1 MSLINRSQTFFNIL
15 KLFTFL
21 FVIEL
26 MIMLA
31 IDYLNLKHGTVI
43 LFIDALFIS
52 IATILSLDLLIS
64 QKTVIPDK
72 NKEVDNPL
80 NLLLFFVIFSVELI
94 IMFAFYYAQLPIGSW
109 EIALLDALILSVVI
123 VLFFAPLLR
132 EKPSP

>member
-1 MSLINRSQTFFNIL
+1 
-15 KLFTFL
+15 
-21 FVIEL
+21 